1 MDKAQGGELLGR
13 IKGIRKKLSQDLGF
27 LIPSVHIRDNLD
39 LTPNEYKISLSGVN
53 VGSAEVF
60 PERDMAIN
68 PG

>member
-1 MDKAQGGELLGR
+1 VDKAQGGELLGR

>member
-13 IKGIRKKLSQDLGF
+13 IKGIRKKLSQDFGF
-27 LIPSVHIRDNLD
+27 LIPSVHIRENLD